1 MGSAKN
7 YPKMLP
13 FSDKDLQVCNSF
25 RKKASLSII
34 DFKRLEAEA
43 REFCNNDKLHDGLNL
58 YGDLL
63 RYIEEGRVEATDDS
77 LEKCQS
83 QICFRMGLIYE
94 ALGRYENAI
103 IYFRKSLQLF
113 KECRE
118 TSAYH
123 GNERERRQFT
133 IHIIQTLIKIGE
145 LFMALGE
152 WRAAER
158 VLCAARKEVSLQTS
172 PSSRGG
178 RISQLENR
186 IIQDLNTISGTKYS
200 EVLSPEHERNTFYSV
215 GLSDEEL
222 EDAVL
227 CFIHEKA
234 DKEVTLWLSP
244 LFHMSN
250 VINRVIDLFSKDLYM
265 CLDETVFGEDTKEWI

>member
-1 MGSAKN
+1 
-7 YPKMLP
+7 
-13 FSDKDLQVCNSF
+13 
-25 RKKASLSII
+25 
-34 DFKRLEAEA
+34 
-43 REFCNNDKLHDGLNL
+43 
-58 YGDLL
+58 
-63 RYIEEGRVEATDDS
+63 
-77 LEKCQS
+77 
-83 QICFRMGLIYE
+83 
-94 ALGRYENAI
+94 
-103 IYFRKSLQLF
+103 
-113 KECRE
+113 
-118 TSAYH
+118 
-123 GNERERRQFT
+123 
-133 IHIIQTLIKIGE
+133 
-145 LFMALGE
+145 MALGE

-234 DKEVTLWLSP
+234 DKEVALWLSP